1 MLVPAAEEV
10 GQAQDDVSIPAESS
24 TSKPH
29 KKHKSKKHQPI
40 AHVVPSPKSSSEHT
54 IPSPSNDLVL
64 DADKDSLNFQ
74 ELVDLCTRLS
84 NKVLDLESEFIDIKS
99 SFTNKIEKL
108 EDRVHKLEEENR
120 ILKEKSFKS
129 AKMDTAAP
137 VEDKDESFKQER
149 MMLALKSQTRMSSV

>member
-1 MLVPAAEEV
+1 IICLATNQKFNFSRDILLSLVKNIKAGVPFYTFLRVITPFFENMLVPAAEEV

-29 KKHKSKKHQPI
+29 KKHKSKKQQPI

-99 SFTNKIEKL
+99 SFTNK
-108 EDRVHKLEEENR
+108 
-120 ILKEKSFKS
+120 
-129 AKMDTAAP
+129 
-137 VEDKDESFKQER
+137 
-149 MMLALKSQTRMSSV
+149 